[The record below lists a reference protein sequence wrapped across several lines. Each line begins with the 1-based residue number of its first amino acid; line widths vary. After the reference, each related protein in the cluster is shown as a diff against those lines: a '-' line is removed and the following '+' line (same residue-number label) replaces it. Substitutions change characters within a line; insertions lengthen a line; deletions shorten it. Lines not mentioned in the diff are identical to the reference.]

1 MAIKRIK
8 LIELE
13 YFIKRRLKWK
23 LQEDLR
29 DLNIVKEA
37 DLECCSYF
45 YLRNYLKSD
54 VDWQIL
60 TRRHSHRTGHYIDLL
75 ILRKLK
81 PRIAIE
87 FKWNPRKI
95 SDKDRKSL
103 RKAIK
108 KLQVNKAYFLCAV
121 RRTSAFQRINAKT
134 KSEQYRLH
142 EVIVKL
148 DLSPEKKKQWEK
160 KRRLLFNPRPRKS
173 PLRIR

>member
-1 MAIKRIK
+1 MVARNIK

-13 YFIKRRLKWK
+13 YFIKKQLKWK
-23 LQEDLR
+23 LQKDFR

-45 YLRNYLKSD
+45 YLRKYLKPD
-54 VDWQIL
+54 TTWQIL
-60 TRRHSHRTGHYIDLL
+60 TRRHSQRTGHYIDLL
-75 ILRKLK
+75 IFRKLK

-108 KLQVNKAYFLCAV
+108 RLQVNKAYFVCAV
-121 RRTSAFQRINAKT
+121 RRTLAFEKINTKT

-148 DLSPEKKKQWEK
+148 DLSPEEK
-160 KRRLLFNPRPRKS
+160 KSGSKREDYSSTLDLENPR
-173 PLRIR
+173 